1 MYVAIFLIPW
11 ILIGIGVL
19 FIAFSGGP
27 GQARQAYLTRGSA
40 AFKILMVVIYLGV
53 GIAVPAIIL
62 ANRQDAEGATN
73 KTRTVEASD
82 QLQKGKTL
90 FRSTCASCHTLA
102 AVNAR
107 GITGPDLDRIGLN
120 AGTRQAAQT
129 RILSAIKIGGTG
141 QGRMPSGL
149 LQGQN
154 AQQVA
159 AYVASVAGQ

>member
-1 MYVAIFLIPW
+1 MFVVIFLVPW

-27 GQARQAYLTRGSA
+27 GQARHAYLTRGSVVFRIA
-40 AFKILMVVIYLGV
+40 IVVIYLGV

-62 ANRQDAEGATN
+62 TNRDNAEGATN
-73 KTRTVEASD
+73 KTRTVIPTA
-82 QLQKGKTL
+82 QVQRGKTL
-90 FRSTCASCHTLA
+90 FRATCASCHTLA

-107 GITGPDLDRIGLN
+107 GVTGPDLDRIGTLTK
-120 AGTRQAAQT
+120 ARV
-129 RILSAIKIGGTG
+129 LSAIKIGGTG

-154 AQQVA
+154 AQDVA
-159 AYVASVAGQ
+159 AFLQAVAGK

>member
-1 MYVAIFLIPW
+1 MFVAVFLIPW

-27 GQARQAYLTRGSA
+27 GEARQAYLTRGSL
-40 AFKILMVVIYLGV
+40 AFKISILVIYIGV
-53 GIAVPAIIL
+53 GIAVPALIL

-73 KTRTVEASD
+73 KTRTVVASD
-82 QLQKGKTL
+82 QIQKGKTL

-107 GITGPDLDRIGLN
+107 GVTGPNLDRIGALN
-120 AGTRQAAQT
+120 QA
-129 RILSAIKIGGTG
+129 RVLSAIKIGGTG
-141 QGRMPSGL
+141 QKRMPSGL

-154 AQQVA
+154 AQDVA
-159 AYVASVAGQ
+159 AFLQAVAGK

>member
-1 MYVAIFLIPW
+1 MFVAIFLIPW

-27 GQARQAYLTRGSA
+27 GQARQAYLTRGSI
-40 AFKILMVVIYLGV
+40 AFKITMVVIYLGV

-62 ANRQDAEGATN
+62 SNRQDAEGATN

-107 GITGPDLDRIGLN
+107 GVTGPDLDRIGLN
-120 AGTRQAAQT
+120 AGSQKAAQT

>member
-1 MYVAIFLIPW
+1 MFVVIFLVPW

-27 GQARQAYLTRGSA
+27 GQARHAYLTRGSV
-40 AFKILMVVIYLGV
+40 AFKIAIVVIYLGV

-62 ANRQDAEGATN
+62 ANRNNAEGATN
-73 KTRTVEASD
+73 KTSTVIPTA
-82 QLQKGKTL
+82 QVQKGKTL
-90 FRSTCASCHTLA
+90 FRATCASCHTLA

-107 GITGPDLDRIGLN
+107 GVTGPDLDRIGTLTK
-120 AGTRQAAQT
+120 ARV
-129 RILSAIKIGGTG
+129 LSAIKIGGTG

-154 AQQVA
+154 AQDVA
-159 AYVASVAGQ
+159 AFLQAVAGK